1 MINRALVVALGSIG
15 KRHLR
20 LLREELP
27 HSDIRVLRSTGC
39 TQQAIPGAN
48 GCFDSLQDALEFSPD
63 IAIVASPAPFHLTTS
78 LPLAQ
83 SGVHLLIEKPISNNI
98 EGVHELLDVCYTNKQ
113 VIQVGYNL
121 RLLNTLQRFRDE
133 INQGAIGEV
142 LSVRCEIGQYL
153 PTWRPDSDYR
163 KGVSARSDMGG
174 GALLELSHELD
185 MLRWVFGEVSWV
197 SAWMDHLSNLDINVE
212 DCVMLQL
219 GFINGAAGQAS
230 MDLLRHDTTRTC
242 TAIGA
247 KGSLRWDAIAG
258 TVAHFNMGK
267 NRWQVLY
274 TDQPERDYSYRKQ
287 IKRFIAAVSSKSQD
301 TITAN
306 GSDGLAVMNIVEAAR
321 ASSMKNGVRVNV
333 NGVTK

>member
-1 MINRALVVALGSIG
+1 VINRALVVALGSIG

-20 LLREELP
+20 LLRDELP
-27 HSDIRVLRSTGC
+27 HLDIRVLRSTGC
-39 TQQAIPGAN
+39 AQQDTPGAN
-48 GCFDSLQDALEFSPD
+48 GCLNSLQDALEFSPD

-78 LPLAQ
+78 LALAQ

-98 EGVHELLDVCYTNKQ
+98 DGVDELLDFCCTNNQ

-133 INQGAIGEV
+133 VNQGVIGEV

-185 MLRWVFGEVSWV
+185 MLRWVFGEISWV
-197 SAWMDHLSNLDINVE
+197 SAWMDRLSNLEIDVE

-219 GFINGAAGQAS
+219 GFRNGAAAQVS

-242 TAIGA
+242 TAIGS

-258 TVAHFNMGK
+258 SVSHFNMGK

-274 TDQPERDYSYRKQ
+274 TDQPERDYSYRQQ
-287 IKRFIAAVSSKSQD
+287 IKKFIASVSSKSYN

-306 GSDGLAVMNIVEAAR
+306 GSDGLAVMNIIEAVR
-321 ASSMKNGVRVNV
+321 ASSMQDGVRVNV